1 MRQIAIL
8 FISWFMVAGCGS
20 RVSDSGS
27 GTYSALADNEAR
39 IQACRTDL
47 LRGRNLAD
55 AHYQLGQI
63 FQGSNSDN
71 LLAVWHYQQFIATCD
86 GADPR
91 LPEVRILLE
100 HAEKKYYQ
108 QLQEHFDKAID
119 SDLALKVKLLQENN
133 QHMKQWIS
141 RLDRENFA
149 LREMLLA
156 QRQASSP
163 KTPPAPAF
171 QPAVPPQAAAAP
183 RPPASPAVKMVKPSL
198 THQVVAGETLS
209 KIAEIYYASS
219 DPAKIRLLLEANPS
233 LKNPKQLRV
242 GSVITIPME

>member
-1 MRQIAIL
+1 
-8 FISWFMVAGCGS
+8 MVAGCGS

-149 LREMLLA
+149 LREMLLT
-156 QRQASSP
+156 QRQSSV
-163 KTPPAPAF
+163 PAPASV
-171 QPAVPPQAAAAP
+171 VPPQPTPAP
-183 RPPASPAVKMVKPSL
+183 TPTAPAVKKAQSGL
-198 THQVVAGETLS
+198 THQVVAGDTLS
-209 KIAEIYYASS
+209 RIAHIYYGSS
-219 DPAKIRLLLEANPS
+219 DPAKIRRLQEANPS
-233 LKNPKQLRV
+233 LKDPKQLRI
-242 GSVITIPME
+242 GSSIIIPME